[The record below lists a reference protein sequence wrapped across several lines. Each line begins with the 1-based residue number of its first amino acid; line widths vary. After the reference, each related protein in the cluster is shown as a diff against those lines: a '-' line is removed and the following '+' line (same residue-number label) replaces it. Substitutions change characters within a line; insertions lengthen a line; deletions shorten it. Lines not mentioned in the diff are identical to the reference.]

1 MLLASPQCKMRKGG
15 FVLRVFLF
23 WFRWCLNPPVAD
35 DQAEWMEKLRAD
47 QEEQSANYAKAMKE
61 FQEQYVKQQ
70 AVYQQ
75 GLEEQ
80 QKQIQDWNRV
90 RKAAII
96 K

>member
-1 MLLASPQCKMRKGG
+1 
-15 FVLRVFLF
+15 
-23 WFRWCLNPPVAD
+23 
-35 DQAEWMEKLRAD
+35 MEKLRAD

-70 AVYQQ
+70 AIYQQ

-80 QKQIQDWNRV
+80 QRQIQDWNRV
-90 RKAAII
+90 SFLSRFWLTDNCEHACTNIPIYKQ

>member
-1 MLLASPQCKMRKGG
+1 
-15 FVLRVFLF
+15 
-23 WFRWCLNPPVAD
+23 
-35 DQAEWMEKLRAD
+35 MEKLRAD

-90 RKAAII
+90 RGYS
-96 K
+96 